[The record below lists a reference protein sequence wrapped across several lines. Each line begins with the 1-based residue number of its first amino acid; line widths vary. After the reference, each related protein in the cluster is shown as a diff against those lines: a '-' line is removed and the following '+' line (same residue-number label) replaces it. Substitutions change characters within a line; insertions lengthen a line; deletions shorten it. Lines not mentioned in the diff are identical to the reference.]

1 MTPILKLILFFR
13 KIIAYKI
20 LRKLITRF
28 TKNLNMKKRISFV
41 KHINSQLY
49 KPWVKMRK
57 NIHINDLYKM
67 KSVKFNDGFLIENTL
82 KFPFVKE
89 AIQDGLKIAS
99 LPVDNIKKSYLINHL
114 DTKDLSNYEGLLKFC
129 TSPLL
134 VGTVAKYLDE
144 FPVISSI
151 EVWNSPPR
159 EVHGAGLTGSQKFH
173 LDNVSNKQ
181 MKVFVNL
188 INISDENGPFS
199 FISESHSRKVCN
211 SISYGN
217 VVNVE
222 RVEDEDVY
230 NIVNSNELKKNVG
243 DAGLVTLIDTC
254 RCLHYGSRNTS
265 KGRKLLMIQYTS
277 VARADSR
284 PFEPFP
290 RDIYKNSE
298 FINLLFDPFHYLFE
312 TKFN

>member
-1 MTPILKLILFFR
+1 MDV
-13 KIIAYKI
+13 
-20 LRKLITRF
+20 
-28 TKNLNMKKRISFV
+28 S
-41 KHINSQLY
+41 
-49 KPWVKMRK
+49 
-57 NIHINDLYKM
+57 
-67 KSVKFNDGFLIENTL
+67 DGFLLDNSF

-114 DTKDLSNYEGLLKFC
+114 DTKNLSNYKGLLKFC

-134 VGTVAKYLDE
+134 VGSVAKYLDE

-151 EVWNSPPR
+151 EVWNSPPSV
-159 EVHGAGLTGSQKFH
+159 VHGAGLTGSQKFH
-173 LDNVSNKQ
+173 LDNVSDKQ

-230 NIVNSNELKKNVG
+230 NIINSNELKKNIG

-277 VARADSR
+277 VARADTR

-290 RDIYKNSE
+290 RDIYKNNE
-298 FINLLFDPFHYLFE
+298 FINLLFDPFHYLHE
-312 TKFN
+312 PKPN